1 MKTDRIFVLLLVV
14 LLPMT
19 GCFDDA
25 VGDAEGTDDAT
36 DDGSVTEGDG
46 TSTGTA
52 TPTQARTWY
61 SSGGVMPVYWN
72 DNGAISGSSQNCND
86 WGPVYNSS
94 TGEYMGEECRD
105 TGFRTSASQWNVSKC
120 TSNGGTADWSS
131 YGTSSTRFKYAP
143 ACTDIVLA
151 TINTSSGEALLMY
164 EFAGT
169 NVAMQST
176 CNGVTSSFPSYQLGY
191 SYGNEYRIAE
201 GSAMNCSH
209 VITAS
214 MTYHSTYDVDYLYI
228 WSIVYAIQD
237 VTVV

>member
-1 MKTDRIFVLLLVV
+1 
-14 LLPMT
+14 
-19 GCFDDA
+19 
-25 VGDAEGTDDAT
+25 
-36 DDGSVTEGDG
+36 
-46 TSTGTA
+46 
-52 TPTQARTWY
+52 
-61 SSGGVMPVYWN
+61 
-72 DNGAISGSSQNCND
+72 
-86 WGPVYNSS
+86 VYNSS

>member
-25 VGDAEGTDDAT
+25 VGDAEGTDDAA
-36 DDGSVTEGDG
+36 DDGSVTDGDG

-72 DNGAISGSSQNCND
+72 DNGAISGSNQNCND

-94 TGEYMGEECRD
+94 TGEYIGEECRD

-120 TSNGGTADWSS
+120 TSIGGTVNWNEA
-131 YGTSSTRFKYAP
+131 YGSTQQYRYAP
-143 ACTDIVLA
+143 TCTDIVLA

-164 EFAGT
+164 EFAGAY
-169 NVAMQST
+169 VAMQST
-176 CNGVTSSFPSYQLGY
+176 CNGVTSSFLSNHLGY
-191 SYGNEYRIAE
+191 AYGNEYIIAE

-214 MTYHSTYDVDYLYI
+214 MSYHSTYDVDYLDI

>member
-1 MKTDRIFVLLLVV
+1 MS
-14 LLPMT
+14 
-19 GCFDDA
+19 GCFDGA
-25 VGDAEGTDDAT
+25 VGDAEGTDDASENGDT
-36 DDGSVTEGDG
+36 YGGEGA
-46 TSTGTA
+46 STGTA
-52 TPTQARTWY
+52 SSTQARTWY
-61 SSGGVMPVYWN
+61 SSGGVLPVYWN
-72 DNGAISGSSQNCND
+72 DNNVSSNGYGCLD

-94 TGEYMGEECRD
+94 TGAYMGEECRE
-105 TGFRTSASQWNVSKC
+105 TGYRTSESQWNVSDC
-120 TSNGGTADWSS
+120 TSYGGTASWEPWIQAGYSQP
-131 YGTSSTRFKYAP
+131 YQRAP
-143 ACTDIVLA
+143 LCSNIVLA

-201 GSAMNCSH
+201 GSAMNCTH

-214 MTYHSTYDVDYLYI
+214 ITYSEDFDVDTSMDI

-237 VTVV
+237 VIVV

>member
-1 MKTDRIFVLLLVV
+1 
-14 LLPMT
+14 
-19 GCFDDA
+19 
-25 VGDAEGTDDAT
+25 
-36 DDGSVTEGDG
+36 
-46 TSTGTA
+46 
-52 TPTQARTWY
+52 
-61 SSGGVMPVYWN
+61 MPVYWN

-105 TGFRTSASQWNVSKC
+105 TGYRTSASQWNVSKC
-120 TSNGGTADWSS
+120 TSNGGTVNWIEGQYRQYS
-131 YGTSSTRFKYAP
+131 YAP
-143 ACTDIVLA
+143 SCTDIVLA

-209 VITAS
+209 VITAT
-214 MTYHSTYDVDYLYI
+214 MTYHTTYDVDYLDI